1 MKVYHITEAPRI
13 EPTVGSLGDRPTNRG
28 PSVSG
33 GSNSPRL
40 TSVDITD
47 TGILDRNGNKIFKV
61 VDQDGKELF
70 RGNEAQANDK
80 RDTLRRTIR
89 PIAPAGATSNADRSV
104 GPAGQRAG
112 APDVDAPAPNTTAGN
127 SRLRNV
133 GRAAGRVGKAALG
146 VLSNSFFGMLI
157 GAGFLTQEIYE
168 QVELYAEALDA
179 NGMDQSHDDVVSA
192 KKIIV
197 NTMSNAVVQLF
208 VGAASGVASVAI
220 ITRIFGIVPGLGW
233 VVALIGGGIGS
244 IAAFVLT
251 KSAKNEAL
259 VGAITDWIVKR
270 LDDQLLANIANL
282 VPEDQEVANT
292 SIDNAV
298 KDAMKDMIRSDPKMI
313 QAFKKAK
320 ELKAKATAS

>member
-1 MKVYHITEAPRI
+1 MKVYHITEAGRT
-13 EPTVGSLGDRPTNRG
+13 EPALGGLGDRPTNRG
-28 PSVSG
+28 PSISG
-33 GSNSPRL
+33 GGGNAPRL

-47 TGILDRNGNKIFKV
+47 TGVLDRNGNKIFKV

-70 RGNEAQANDK
+70 RGNEAQANDR
-80 RDTLRRTIR
+80 RDTLRRNIR
-89 PIAPAGATSNADRSV
+89 PAATATAATDRSV

-112 APDVDAPAPNTTAGN
+112 APDVDAPAPDTTAGN